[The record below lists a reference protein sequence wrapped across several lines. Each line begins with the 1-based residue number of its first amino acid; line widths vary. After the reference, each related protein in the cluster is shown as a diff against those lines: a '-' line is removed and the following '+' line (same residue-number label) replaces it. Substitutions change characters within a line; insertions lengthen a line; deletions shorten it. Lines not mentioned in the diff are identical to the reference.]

1 VASSRCHTLTR
12 AGIQPVVKSTF
23 HAGERA
29 VQRAAGVEAEAARLS
44 GMVRATL
51 APPLRKALGSLRM
64 AVAAT
69 RDAEGR
75 VWASLLTGPPGFIGT
90 VDDTLVLV
98 SGSRAPHDGLPERLA
113 ARPEVGLLAIDL
125 ETRVRIRL
133 NGAALHDPDR
143 GLFLSVREAYAN
155 CPQYIHPRPLG
166 FDPALLRDAQRA
178 PSLDAEARDRVARA
192 DTFFIASAHPS
203 AGADASHRG
212 GEPGFVRV
220 LDERTLQFPDF
231 PGNNMFNTLG
241 NLAVEPRAGLLF
253 VDFAGHALLQL
264 TGAARLA
271 WAEGRAT
278 VTFEI
283 GEALS
288 HRAPQGHLMG

>member
-1 VASSRCHTLTR
+1 VA
-12 AGIQPVVKSTF
+12 STF
-23 HAGERA
+23 HDGERA

-44 GMVRATL
+44 GMVRPTMS
-51 APPLRKALGSLRM
+51 PPLRKALGALRL

-75 VWASLLTGPPGFIGT
+75 VWASLLAGVLRP
-90 VDDTLVLV
+90 VDDTLLLV
-98 SGSRAPHDGLPERLA
+98 SGSRATHDGLPERLA
-113 ARPEVGLLAIDL
+113 ARKELGLLAIDL

-133 NGAALHDPDR
+133 NGAAVVDPDR
-143 GLFLSVREAYAN
+143 GIFLSVREAYAN

-166 FDPALLRDAQRA
+166 FDPALLVGATRSAVLAPRARAQV
-178 PSLDAEARDRVARA
+178 ERA

-212 GEPGFVRV
+212 GPAGFVRV
-220 LDERTLQFPDF
+220 LDERTLSFPDY
-231 PGNNMFNTLG
+231 PGNAMFNTLG

-253 VDFAGHALLQL
+253 VDFAEHALLQL
-264 TGAARLA
+264 TGSARLG
-271 WAEGRAT
+271 WEGGRAT

-288 HRAPQGHLMG
+288 HRAPRGHLMG